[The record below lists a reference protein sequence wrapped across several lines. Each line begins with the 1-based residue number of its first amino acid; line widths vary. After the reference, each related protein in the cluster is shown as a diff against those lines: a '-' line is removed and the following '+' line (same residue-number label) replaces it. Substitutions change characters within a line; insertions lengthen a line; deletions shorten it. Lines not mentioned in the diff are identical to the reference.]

1 MSSFKVFDIAGSGMS
16 AESVRLNTVASN
28 LANADSV
35 SGDPS
40 QVYQAKHPV
49 FQSVQALGAANLGVA
64 ALAATVVGAAAN
76 QLAQQASASVK
87 VSGIASNTAAPE
99 ARYDPSNPLANSD
112 GYVYSSNVNVVEEMT
127 DMISA
132 SRSYQNNVE
141 VMNTARN
148 MMLDTLKLGQS

>member
-1 MSSFKVFDIAGSGMS
+1 MSSFKIFDIAGSGMS

-35 SGDPS
+35 SGDPT

-49 FQSVQALGAANLGVA
+49 FQAVQALAASP
-64 ALAATVVGAAAN
+64 N
-76 QLAQQASASVK
+76 QTAEQASASVK
-87 VSGIASNTAAPE
+87 VLGITENTAAPE
-99 ARYDPSNPLANSD
+99 ARYDPSNPLANAD
-112 GYVYSSNVNVVEEMT
+112 GYVYAPNVNAVEEMT

-132 SRSYQNNVE
+132 SRAYQNNVE

-148 MMLDTLKLGQS
+148 LMLDTLKLGSS